1 MLPPR
6 NGGEPL
12 QAANA
17 VGMADRIIYLCN
29 VVDFDKKVI
38 NDDFIEAPSG
48 EATSEEKLEFNVS
61 AHGTIPDSP
70 SMIVYISA
78 TTGFPKEC
86 LTLCNLGLTS
96 IFIFIIAVDSF
107 LLYYY

>member
-38 NDDFIEAPSG
+38 SDDFIEAPSG

-70 SMIVYISA
+70 SMIMYSPHSYYTFI
-78 TTGFPKEC
+78 K
-86 LTLCNLGLTS
+86 LDD
-96 IFIFIIAVDSF
+96 IFCSDHNIYHQIMDMVWSW
-107 LLYYY
+107 